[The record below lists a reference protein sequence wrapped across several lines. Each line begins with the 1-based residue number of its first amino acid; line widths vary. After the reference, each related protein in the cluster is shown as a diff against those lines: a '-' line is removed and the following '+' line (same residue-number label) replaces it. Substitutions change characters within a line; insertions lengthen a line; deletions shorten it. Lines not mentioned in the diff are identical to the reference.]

1 MVGVVGPTFNIL
13 KQIQLPVR
21 YTDCGSW
28 LWFEFIKILQN
39 ILPFLEP
46 ILFTMSTS
54 PKENFLPLAAGQQL
68 SDSP

>member
-1 MVGVVGPTFNIL
+1 MSCFEQAIHVGVGREGVVVGVVGPTFNIL

-28 LWFEFIKILQN
+28 LWFELIKILQN

-46 ILFTMSTS
+46 ILFTMSTT
-54 PKENFLPLAAGQQL
+54 
-68 SDSP
+68 